1 MAKFCIHCGRPLEEG
16 EVCNCQSNVNP
27 QDAVQQQNETL
38 QSNNVQNQGTTN
50 GSSTNQN
57 VSSNELG
64 NKIKFVFSKVLNMF
78 KSPSATINEFIEK
91 NDSQYGVIMM
101 AINVIGI
108 FVISLIQFLYLNSKL
123 YNMLPV
129 AQLVIIAVI
138 IAAVSTFGFASLL
151 FVFTNKAFKSD
162 ASLAHIF
169 SINGVTSV
177 LSICLQI
184 VVILFTLLSAK
195 FGLIL
200 SVISF
205 IYTSVIFI
213 TNYNETVKL
222 DTDKKTYALFIT
234 YGAIFI
240 IQLIIF
246 SMFVS
251 SAISG
256 TLGSFS
262 SLFGS
267 Y

>member
-16 EVCNCQSNVNP
+16 EVCNCQSNVKP
-27 QDAVQQQNETL
+27 QDAIQQPNETL

-151 FVFTNKAFKSD
+151 WVCEIKSVNRH
-162 ASLAHIF
+162 SM
-169 SINGVTSV
+169 
-177 LSICLQI
+177 
-184 VVILFTLLSAK
+184 
-195 FGLIL
+195 
-200 SVISF
+200 IS
-205 IYTSVIFI
+205 
-213 TNYNETVKL
+213 
-222 DTDKKTYALFIT
+222 D
-234 YGAIFI
+234 GA
-240 IQLIIF
+240 
-246 SMFVS
+246 VS
-251 SAISG
+251 SWNELAALVYITSI
-256 TLGSFS
+256 
-262 SLFGS
+262 
-267 Y
+267 